1 MEAKVR
7 GRWTKEK
14 SMSIYDDDV
23 DGDVGA
29 DAMAAMAMAATMAK
43 ESDGLGHRMKGYG
56 AKWGGF

>member
-14 SMSIYDDDV
+14 SMSIYD
-23 DGDVGA
+23 VGA
-29 DAMAAMAMAATMAK
+29 EAMAAMAMAATMAK